1 MRKIITALAV
11 TASLALSACGT
22 SNDSVSP
29 ADTSNPVATPS
40 ADTSNPVAA
49 PSADPVVKSTPTPT
63 QTSDE
68 NLSSRGNLIMKPGAF
83 GTISERYSG
92 TLQAKF
98 AVKSIAPIQCTS
110 DMASYYKPE
119 NGNMVAL
126 DLVVETTPELAQ
138 DSNPTFRLSG
148 YDFKYIAKN
157 GTTFNGSLSSAAT
170 YGCIDDS
177 LIFPS
182 AGMGPNEKVT
192 AKLILDLPA
201 AHGTLVMLGN
211 SGKGFEYT
219 F

>member
-1 MRKIITALAV
+1 MRKFVIALAA
-11 TASLALSACGT
+11 TATLALSGCGT
-22 SNDSVSP
+22 GNDSASP
-29 ADTSNPVATPS
+29 KTTSTPIS
-40 ADTSNPVAA
+40 A
-49 PSADPVVKSTPTPT
+49 PSANPVVKTTPTPT
-63 QTSDE
+63 KTKDE
-68 NLSSRGNLIMKPGAF
+68 KLSSRGNLLMTPGTF
-83 GTISERYSG
+83 GTISEAYSG

-98 AVKSIAPIQCTS
+98 AVNSIAPIECTS

-119 NGNMVAL
+119 NGNLIAL
-126 DLVVETTPELAQ
+126 DLVVETTPELAK
-138 DSNPTFRLSG
+138 DRNPTFRLSG
-148 YDFKYIAKN
+148 YDFKYIGEN

-211 SGKGFEYT
+211 SGKGFEYS